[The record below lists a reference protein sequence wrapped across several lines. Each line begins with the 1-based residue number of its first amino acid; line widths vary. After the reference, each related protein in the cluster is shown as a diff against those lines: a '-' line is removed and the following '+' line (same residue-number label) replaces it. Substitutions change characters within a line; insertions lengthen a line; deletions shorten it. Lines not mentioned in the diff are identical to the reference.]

1 MSRVRSLKQYLLLY
15 AVGFLALVTIAGGM
29 GGYALYFWHQS
40 SRETL
45 RLNSMMQQVQ
55 EMRGNLYLQLKEV
68 FDSIFLA
75 DSEAVK
81 QYYEYEQR
89 IQTHLNRL
97 DNIAHG
103 PAPCRSRSSCRQVP
117 GTAPS

>member
-1 MSRVRSLKQYLLLY
+1 MSQAISLKQYLLLY
-15 AVGFLALVTIAGGM
+15 AIGYLALVTLAGGL
-29 GGYALYFWHQS
+29 GGYALYFWDQS

-55 EMRGNLYLQLKEV
+55 EMRGSLYLQLKEV

-75 DSEAVK
+75 DEDAIK
-81 QYYEYEQR
+81 QYHDYEQR

-97 DNIAHG
+97 DIRLPMQGN
-103 PAPCRSRSSCRQVP
+103 S
-117 GTAPS
+117 